1 MTGSFSYASFS
12 RTEDRVGGWGFGEFT
27 GSATPQLAAAVRT
40 LIPSTIAG
48 DSAPGNY
55 PTQEEIAQ
63 LTRRFAWLPVADSDP
78 DAGFAFYASAQAGQ
92 DSTGRPGN
100 VFTYVQ
106 LSPDAAMGL
115 YHPTR
120 LLYSPDIPTPF
131 GKRQVDRA
139 KIPES
144 IIVPGPITDELI
156 DSFLLAID
164 PPEGIDATETAPLG
178 VHFPGVQPAERILK
192 ARAIAAVISRGRR
205 SAVIACPLPEAGLWV
220 AAIARELGYPSDF
233 SFSTLE
239 TPESIQTVVASGCK
253 LSIISDSDV
262 DAVAPLLGAAG
273 VVLVD
278 ATKPL
283 TPMMRQYLD
292 NPGASPVTAPFP
304 AVEVPAPV
312 VVDPAVDVSPPVEGQ
327 PVAEMVVPLVA
338 EAQPVAEAVVPPLS
352 EIVPPVE
359 ATPLEPVPLAE
370 VAPEPLPS
378 VPEITTVVP
387 EEPAAA
393 PTSLFSAGSVFD
405 MASNPFEE
413 ETPVVP
419 SMPTHHITGRTQPLE
434 TQFTEFE
441 TRLNA
446 HIAPL
451 SNTEQRFIQSSNV
464 FDVYF
469 AMNQAPTEENLPQ
482 VNRYYEWLLLDP
494 ADALGRRVRGSFV
507 AMILLHGLPR
517 YWFGEASFVALTF
530 TQKEPVVHEAARCV
544 IEWINRQHPEITAAE
559 YLSKFRQ
566 QATRNASLTALQ
578 NVVYKRARQYALETL
593 PPAQPENHDPLDRPP
608 EAPLEQPI
616 FPLAS
621 HSSPVQS
628 EELIADPEKLQEEQQ
643 VVAGKISTAIWQF
656 TDQQRQPRHH

>member
-27 GSATPQLAAAVRT
+27 GSATPQVAAAVRT
-40 LIPSTIAG
+40 LIPSAIGG
-48 DSAPGNY
+48 DNAPGNY

-106 LSPDAAMGL
+106 LCPDATMGL

-139 KIPES
+139 KIPEY
-144 IIVPGPITDELI
+144 IIAPGPITDELI

-164 PPEGIDATETAPLG
+164 PPEGIGATETAPLG

-192 ARAIAAVISRGRR
+192 ARAIAAVISKGRR

-239 TPESIQTVVASGCK
+239 TPGSIQTVVASGCK

-312 VVDPAVDVSPPVEGQ
+312 ADVSPPVDATQLTE
-327 PVAEMVVPLVA
+327 
-338 EAQPVAEAVVPPLS
+338 VVPP
-352 EIVPPVE
+352 VAATPVE
-359 ATPLEPVPLAE
+359 PTPVEPAPLAE

-378 VPEITTVVP
+378 VPEITTAVP
-387 EEPAAA
+387 EESAAA

-451 SNTEQRFIQSSNV
+451 SNTEQRFIRSSDV

-482 VNRYYEWLLLDP
+482 LNRYYEWLLLDP

-593 PPAQPENHDPLDRPP
+593 PPVQSEDQEPLERPP
-608 EAPLEQPI
+608 EGLLEQPL

-621 HSSPVQS
+621 HSDPVPS
-628 EELIADPEKLQEEQQ
+628 EDLIADPEKLQEEQQ